1 MYFLRIAQMH
11 FIKWS
16 FVITQNG
23 LGIGGDAKSAIIAL
37 AGSGDDLAPFANYL
51 EAIKQ
56 LNRVVGGASVGISVI
71 NYGNDPTTQNLL
83 QLLFDSSAFALTFAS
98 GGTAAWVSFA
108 ASFSNATGTTSYV
121 LGNLA
126 NLIESSVEC
135 NVGQGIYN
143 KFMAN

>member
-1 MYFLRIAQMH
+1 
-11 FIKWS
+11 
-16 FVITQNG
+16 
-23 LGIGGDAKSAIIAL
+23 
-37 AGSGDDLAPFANYL
+37 
-51 EAIKQ
+51 
-56 LNRVVGGASVGISVI
+56 
-71 NYGNDPTTQNLL
+71 
-83 QLLFDSSAFALTFAS
+83 LLFDSSAFALTFAS